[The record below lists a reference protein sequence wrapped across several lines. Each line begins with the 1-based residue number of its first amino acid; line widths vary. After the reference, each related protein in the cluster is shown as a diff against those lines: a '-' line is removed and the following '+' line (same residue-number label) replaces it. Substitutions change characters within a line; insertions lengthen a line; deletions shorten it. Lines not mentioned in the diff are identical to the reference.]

1 MLVVVHSGLRS
12 ELSTQM
18 GIGAS
23 AKVQSCKLATNRG
36 CRNQPAVFAGDAWLC
51 PPHARPPAVFGGMA
65 ASVLPPNWG
74 RFHLDTREGRLEH
87 SKNGAKGRLS
97 LYAARQTG
105 LPQTDDPFCAKTT
118 GSHTVIVATAS
129 VITAN
134 NKATDSK
141 TPFSSTSNRDRGYDQ
156 RRNDVAEWNRT
167 HDEGGAE
174 QRDDDADDP
183 LGRPAGMCQHG

>member
-36 CRNQPAVFAGDAWLC
+36 CLTLAPAIRPGTNPRFSPGMLGYAS
-51 PPHARPPAVFGGMA
+51 PHARPPAVFGGMA

-97 LYAARQTG
+97 L
-105 LPQTDDPFCAKTT
+105 
-118 GSHTVIVATAS
+118 
-129 VITAN
+129 
-134 NKATDSK
+134 
-141 TPFSSTSNRDRGYDQ
+141 
-156 RRNDVAEWNRT
+156 
-167 HDEGGAE
+167 
-174 QRDDDADDP
+174 
-183 LGRPAGMCQHG
+183 